1 VPAGLLI
8 HGPQKHRPPE
18 HRAGTEVSRRR
29 RLPHVI
35 PSRIAVPGIA
45 ADRRRTLVDLW
56 TALYHSAASEELSDP
71 EREMISPT
79 SSTRHA
85 SSRSGR

>member
-1 VPAGLLI
+1 
-8 HGPQKHRPPE
+8 
-18 HRAGTEVSRRR
+18 VSRERVLYIR
-29 RLPHVI
+29 FTMLVN
-35 PSRIAVPGIA
+35 GIA
-45 ADRRRTLVDLW
+45 AA
-56 TALYHSAASEELSDP
+56 TAAAPLAMGGRDLYHSAAPEELSDP